1 MDLRERTLRANEVF
15 HGRLLHV
22 YDDEVELPNGH
33 TSRREIVRH
42 TGGACVCAVNA
53 AMEVAFVRQFR
64 YAYADEILELP
75 AGKVEKGEDPYQCA
89 VRELR
94 EEVGL
99 VTEQLVPL
107 GALYPSP
114 GYTDEIIYM
123 YLAVNAEPAQQ
134 DLDPDEFVEVEYI
147 PLGEA
152 ISMVMRS
159 EILDAKTQI
168 ALLKTYLT
176 LQTLGENAEA
186 ILQAEEEAGA
196 AVRAE
201 AE

>member
-1 MDLRERTLRANEVF
+1 MDLNEKTLKSNEVY
-15 HGRLLHV
+15 HGKLLHV
-22 YDDEVELPNGH
+22 FDDEVELPNGH

-53 AMEVAFVRQFR
+53 EMQVAFVRQFR
-64 YAYADEILELP
+64 YAYGEDILELP

-99 VTEQLVPL
+99 VTDQLLPL

-123 YLAVNAEPAQQ
+123 YLAVNAAPAQQ

-152 ISMVMRS
+152 VSMVMRS

-168 ALLKTYLT
+168 ALLKTYIT

-186 ILQAEEEAGA
+186 LLQAEADA
-196 AVRAE
+196 ALSAE
-201 AE
+201 LE

>member
-1 MDLRERTLRANEVF
+1 MDLKEKTLRSNEVF
-15 HGRLLHV
+15 AGRLLHV
-22 YDDEVELPNGH
+22 FDDEVELPNGH
-33 TSRREIVRH
+33 TSRREVVRH

-53 AMEVAFVRQFR
+53 AMDVAFVRQFR
-64 YAYADEILELP
+64 YAYAEAVLELP

-89 VRELR
+89 LRELR

-99 VTEQLVPL
+99 VADQLVPL

-123 YLAVNAEPAQQ
+123 YLAINADPAEQ

-147 PLGEA
+147 PLGDA
-152 ISMVMRS
+152 VNMVMHS

-168 ALLKTYLT
+168 ALLKTYIM
-176 LQTLGENAEA
+176 LQVLGENADA
-186 ILQAEEEAGA
+186 IMQ
-196 AVRAE
+196 AE

>member
-1 MDLRERTLRANEVF
+1 MDLKEKTLKSNEVF
-15 HGRLLHV
+15 SGRLLHV
-22 YDDEVELPNGH
+22 FDDEVELPNGH

-42 TGGACVCAVNA
+42 TGGACVCAVND
-53 AMEVAFVRQFR
+53 AMEVAFVRQYR

-99 VTEQLVPL
+99 VTDQLVPL
-107 GALYPSP
+107 GAMYPSP

-123 YLAVNAEPAQQ
+123 YLAVNARSAEQ

-147 PLGEA
+147 PLGDA
-152 ISMVMRS
+152 LSMVMRS
-159 EILDAKTQI
+159 EILDAKTQL

-176 LQTLGENAEA
+176 LQMLGENAEA
-186 ILQAEEEAGA
+186 IMA
-196 AVRAE
+196 AE
-201 AE
+201 AASAAMAGEAE